1 MTIVVV
7 LALASLV
14 ALLVAI
20 LTGSTFVAVIVIAL
34 AALGILLLVR
44 DWRAERRQSASA
56 GHDDATAEE
65 HHAAVSDEARMSP
78 DMFSPDITIDGD
90 GPSSDARA
98 DSNDL
103 SDPTSNVDA

>member
-1 MTIVVV
+1 MTLVVV
-7 LALASLV
+7 LALAGLV

-44 DWRAERRQSASA
+44 DWRAERRQSASDD
-56 GHDDATAEE
+56 HDNSPAEGDDPSSAATN
-65 HHAAVSDEARMSP
+65 RMDP
-78 DMFSPDITIDGD
+78 DMFSPDIAADGD

-98 DSNDL
+98 D
-103 SDPTSNVDA
+103 

>member
-1 MTIVVV
+1 MTLVVV
-7 LALASLV
+7 LALAGLV

-44 DWRAERRQSASA
+44 DWRAEQRQSTGDV
-56 GHDDATAEE
+56 GHEPAEE
-65 HHAAVSDEARMSP
+65 HGAAATSDTRVDP
-78 DMFSPDITIDGD
+78 DMFAPDISADGN

-98 DSNDL
+98 DSDDL
-103 SDPTSNVDA
+103 SDPTSNVEA

>member
-1 MTIVVV
+1 MTLVVV
-7 LALASLV
+7 IALAALV

-44 DWRAERRQSASA
+44 DWRAERRQAAA
-56 GHDDATAEE
+56 GHDNASAEEPATATS
-65 HHAAVSDEARMSP
+65 ADSRIDP
-78 DMFSPDITIDGD
+78 DKFSPDISVDGN

-98 DSNDL
+98 DSPDM
-103 SDPTSNVDA
+103 SDPTSTVEA